1 MDEIAE
7 MERRKGEG
15 GEEGGDVAKQKV
27 ERVWFHVHAYSH

>member
-7 MERRKGEG
+7 MKRRKGEG

-27 ERVWFHVHAYSH
+27 ERV